1 MDTENFKSIVYAFYN
16 DKLNKAVK
24 KNDHLFNF
32 PIMKVIIIVHVYN
45 LFRIVIVIFAISYFL
60 GIFWLIFVRDIQ
72 DWHNISETKFD
83 VFQGYQSFYS
93 LSGKNWIQDDGEEAP
108 NEVVLI

>member
-1 MDTENFKSIVYAFYN
+1 MRLPRLAQLVDTENFKSIVYTFYN

-24 KNDHLFNF
+24 QNDHLFYF
-32 PIMKVIIIVHVYN
+32 PIMKVILIVHLYN

-72 DWHNISETKFD
+72 DWQHVSQDKYD
-83 VFQGYQSFYS
+83 VF
-93 LSGKNWIQDDGEEAP
+93 
-108 NEVVLI
+108 